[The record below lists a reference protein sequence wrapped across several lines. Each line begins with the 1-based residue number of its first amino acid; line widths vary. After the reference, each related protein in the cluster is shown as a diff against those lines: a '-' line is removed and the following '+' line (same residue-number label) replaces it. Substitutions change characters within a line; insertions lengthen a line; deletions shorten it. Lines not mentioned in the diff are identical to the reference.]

1 MNMRESAFFRQ
12 WIPRDV
18 GHLDFFALIH
28 LHSVI
33 EERFLAIS
41 LSVSGEGKPVLRE
54 GPSIGTTEAGGVEI
68 GPFREKSGT
77 LKSLHF
83 YILTQL

>member
-1 MNMRESAFFRQ
+1 MRESAFFRQ

-28 LHSVI
+28 SHSVI
-33 EERFLAIS
+33 EERLLAIS
-41 LSVSGEGKPVLRE
+41 LSVSGEGKPVVRE
-54 GPSIGTTEAGGVEI
+54 GPSIGTTKAAGGTEI